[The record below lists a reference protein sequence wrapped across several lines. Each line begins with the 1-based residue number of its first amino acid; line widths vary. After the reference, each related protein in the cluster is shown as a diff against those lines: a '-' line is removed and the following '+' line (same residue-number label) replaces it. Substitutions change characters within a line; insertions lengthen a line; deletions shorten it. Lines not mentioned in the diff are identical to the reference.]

1 MRRNFVLNMYNRAT
15 YFDQLQV
22 IMYEKHVT
30 KSFIACAIYHMAK
43 LFYTCVG
50 MCVCNHMPLLKVP
63 GCVSFLCCIILVIS
77 GCYKICWYS
86 LCPLVVIIFYS
97 FFLFHLIHE
106 VSFQY

>member
-43 LFYTCVG
+43 LFYTCGHVR
-50 MCVCNHMPLLKVP
+50 V
-63 GCVSFLCCIILVIS
+63 
-77 GCYKICWYS
+77 
-86 LCPLVVIIFYS
+86 
-97 FFLFHLIHE
+97 
-106 VSFQY
+106 